1 MRKAGYAYPYRSYGV
16 SKMAVNAYV
25 SVLHNN
31 TRLAAAGGKS
41 KLINVFSC
49 CPGHVDTD
57 LSGHLGPRTVD
68 QGADTPVWLALQ
80 SPKGGSGKFWADRTE
95 IEFQV
100 VSRSFS
106 LQPSVDVDCSSCS
119 LGRLRTRILDLPTYR
134 IWSKVEDQVLQWF
147 EWADYARL
155 SNANYLLSGMG
166 SAWPIPCYIIVQ
178 RVGVKRVVV
187 KVSSWRM
194 NGLIFDNIVNAH

>member
-1 MRKAGYAYPYRSYGV
+1 LGNKNQVKTALSDREHITEDLVDRSVAAYLAETENGTWKEEDWPDMRKAGYAYPYRSYAV

-80 SPKGGSGKFWADRTE
+80 SPEGGSGKFWADRTE
-95 IEFQV
+95 IEF
-100 VSRSFS
+100 
-106 LQPSVDVDCSSCS
+106 
-119 LGRLRTRILDLPTYR
+119 
-134 IWSKVEDQVLQWF
+134 
-147 EWADYARL
+147 
-155 SNANYLLSGMG
+155 
-166 SAWPIPCYIIVQ
+166 
-178 RVGVKRVVV
+178 
-187 KVSSWRM
+187 
-194 NGLIFDNIVNAH
+194 